1 MMSNVHGNVHW
12 AYKIIYELVVHAT
25 MAIPPLLLVFFWGLG
40 DGFFF
45 VCVFFEI
52 LYRSIETG
60 QKMAN
65 ADSGRRFEC
74 GAIVGPW
81 QHSVGLDGLPG
92 AGSYSD
98 PERSYWNE
106 RVSHIGVSLH
116 KRLDRTDSLLNA
128 FRWLHEDDDGL
139 VAGRRRVRRHTA
151 AARAAAET
159 TVTAHA
165 AIPNQGSILVSHSAN
180 NCRRPI
186 RIKAAPKKKK
196 KKFKRCSFAYRLLI
210 N

>member
-1 MMSNVHGNVHW
+1 MQQWRSHRSSSCSCGDSGM
-12 AYKIIYELVVHAT
+12 
-25 MAIPPLLLVFFWGLG
+25 VFFL
-40 DGFFF
+40 
-45 VCVFFEI
+45 CVFFEI

-186 RIKAAPKKKK
+186 RIKEAPKKK